1 MSAMDVVDDAAP
13 AAEKEEILDLRA
25 PAVVD
30 RYRAAGTTA
39 QNALQGALS
48 KLVPGAAIA
57 DVCEF
62 ADALIDTLCAQAF
75 KTKGAAGKGGSAG
88 GASGAVE
95 EKSKGVAF
103 PTCISVNECLSH
115 CSPFKTDKLPPIA
128 AGDMVKIELGVHVE
142 GYIATVA
149 ATVVVGE
156 AGAAPVAVTGPR
168 ADVLAAAHA
177 AAEAAVRLIKPG
189 NTNAQVTEAVAAV
202 AAAYGVTPAQGVL
215 MHQMKRM
222 LIDGTQTILLRGD
235 DPEIKV
241 EDVTFEL
248 NQVWSIDVVMS
259 TGDGKPRESETRT
272 TVFKLVPECS
282 YKAKSKASAALQRE
296 AMAKSAFLPFTL
308 RAVGAEATARLGIVE
323 LVNHGV
329 VAPYPV
335 LFERGAELAHVNAT
349 VLLLPGGTLKIAGAP
364 PLPASVTSDKVLP
377 DSLKAL
383 LATVPYASKKAK
395 EAAEK
400 AAAAGGAPA

>member
-1 MSAMDVVDDAAP
+1 
-13 AAEKEEILDLRA
+13 
-25 PAVVD
+25 
-30 RYRAAGTTA
+30 
-39 QNALQGALS
+39 
-48 KLVPGAAIA
+48 
-57 DVCEF
+57 
-62 ADALIDTLCAQAF
+62 
-75 KTKGAAGKGGSAG
+75 
-88 GASGAVE
+88 
-95 EKSKGVAF
+95 
-103 PTCISVNECLSH
+103 
-115 CSPFKTDKLPPIA
+115 
-128 AGDMVKIELGVHVE
+128 
-142 GYIATVA
+142 
-149 ATVVVGE
+149 
-156 AGAAPVAVTGPR
+156 
-168 ADVLAAAHA
+168 
-177 AAEAAVRLIKPG
+177 
-189 NTNAQVTEAVAAV
+189 
-202 AAAYGVTPAQGVL
+202 
-215 MHQMKRM
+215 M

-272 TVFKLVPECS
+272 TVYKLVPECS

-308 RAVGAEATARLGIVE
+308 RALGAEATARLGIVE

-364 PLPASVTSDKVLP
+364 PLPASVASDKVLP
-377 DSLKAL
+377 DSLKTL

-395 EAAEK
+395 DAAAAA
-400 AAAAGGAPA
+400 AAAAGAPA